1 MQMRHLMTAAATPA
15 RHTSE
20 LGERPLPCV
29 MKCGLLLAF
38 CNVRASLQAAGALVP
53 RLRSNQLH

>member
-1 MQMRHLMTAAATPA
+1 MLRLMTAAATPA

-20 LGERPLPCV
+20 RELGERPLPCL
-29 MKCGLLLAF
+29 MKCGLPLAF

-53 RLRSNQLH
+53 H